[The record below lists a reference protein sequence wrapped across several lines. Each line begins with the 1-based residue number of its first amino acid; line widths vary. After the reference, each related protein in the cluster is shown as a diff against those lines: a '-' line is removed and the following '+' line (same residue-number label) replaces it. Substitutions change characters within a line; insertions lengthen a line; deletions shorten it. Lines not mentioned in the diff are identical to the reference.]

1 MLEWLNEAH
10 RVMQGFTSLENLSYI
25 IVANN
30 QIQFILEKPKRIGW
44 DLLKVANILNTLL
57 SIAI

>member
-1 MLEWLNEAH
+1 MLEWLNEAY

-44 DLLKVANILNTLL
+44 DFLKVANILNTLL